1 MGKRRLLLILLM
13 LMVLTLSGCST
24 LDIFKSF
31 IRGEPYQGDNPPGEG
46 DNTNVMESQ
55 SLEDMQEQEPPDEN
69 TRQVTL
75 YYRDHNGYIV
85 PVLRNMPR
93 VEGIAKAT
101 LSAMVDSPENRNE
114 LRALGLVPVI
124 PGNTEIDLAVK
135 EDGLV
140 RANFSGEILKVES
153 RAEEESLV
161 SAIVYAL
168 TEFESIDKVQI
179 MVNNEILET
188 LTYGTD
194 VSQPIGRGNINPLNN
209 DIEGEHVKLTLYMYD
224 NPTGHYTYFVPVT
237 KNVPVGGKN
246 IESAIKELIA
256 SQVEDLQLGVPQ
268 GTQVFGVTVDSGIAY
283 VNFSD
288 HLLQMTDAD
297 QIKNFTKAVAL
308 TLKDFG
314 GMDGVQILVDGKEI
328 PLSGE
333 TLTMPTFV
341 NVY

>member
-1 MGKRRLLLILLM
+1 MPRRHYPLWWTVRKIGMNLGHW
-13 LMVLTLSGCST
+13 VW
-24 LDIFKSF
+24 FRSF
-31 IRGEPYQGDNPPGEG
+31 RK
-46 DNTNVMESQ
+46 
-55 SLEDMQEQEPPDEN
+55 
-69 TRQVTL
+69 
-75 YYRDHNGYIV
+75 YRD
-85 PVLRNMPR
+85 R
-93 VEGIAKAT
+93 
-101 LSAMVDSPENRNE
+101 
-114 LRALGLVPVI
+114 LGRK
-124 PGNTEIDLAVK
+124 GGWAGK
-135 EDGLV
+135 
-140 RANFSGEILKVES
+140 ANFSGEILKVES
-153 RAEEESLV
+153 RRGGKFSQRHCICPHLN
-161 SAIVYAL
+161 
-168 TEFESIDKVQI
+168 ESITKVQI